1 MPKHPPSHGPRHGG
15 PPGGP
20 RRRRGGPGRRARC
33 RWWDDEDEQWVV
45 LARIERYVEP
55 ALLLILRD
63 GSAHGYD
70 LGEALE
76 ELVGERVD
84 LGNLYRM
91 LRKLEEDGVV
101 SSTWR
106 DDLPGR
112 AKRDYQLT
120 ERGVALLDTW
130 MSALDGALER
140 ITDLKERYE
149 TPPPTSSPQ
158 ETPSP

>member
-1 MPKHPPSHGPRHGG
+1 M
-15 PPGGP
+15 
-20 RRRRGGPGRRARC
+20 
-33 RWWDDEDEQWVV
+33 
-45 LARIERYVEP
+45 ARIERYVEP
-55 ALLLILRD
+55 ALLLTLRD
-63 GSAHGYD
+63 GSTHGYD

-120 ERGVALLDTW
+120 ERGAALLDTW
-130 MSALDGALER
+130 MSALDGALDR
-140 ITDLKERYE
+140 ITELKERYE
-149 TPPPTSSPQ
+149 AAPPTSPSQ
-158 ETPSP
+158 ETPSS

>member
-1 MPKHPPSHGPRHGG
+1 M
-15 PPGGP
+15 
-20 RRRRGGPGRRARC
+20 
-33 RWWDDEDEQWVV
+33 
-45 LARIERYVEP
+45 ARIERYVEP
-55 ALLLILRD
+55 ALLLTLRD

-76 ELVGERVD
+76 DLVGERVD

-101 SSTWR
+101 SSIWR

-120 ERGVALLDTW
+120 EHGAALLDTW
-130 MSALDGALER
+130 IPALDGALDR
-140 ITDLKERYE
+140 ITDLKERYDTPSPPTPTSQE
-149 TPPPTSSPQ
+149 TPPS
-158 ETPSP
+158 

>member
-1 MPKHPPSHGPRHGG
+1 M
-15 PPGGP
+15 
-20 RRRRGGPGRRARC
+20 
-33 RWWDDEDEQWVV
+33 
-45 LARIERYVEP
+45 ARIERYVEP
-55 ALLLILRD
+55 ALLLTLRD
-63 GSAHGYD
+63 GSTHGYD

-120 ERGVALLDTW
+120 ERGAALLDTW
-130 MSALDGALER
+130 MSALDGALDR
-140 ITDLKERYE
+140 ITELKERYE
-149 TPPPTSSPQ
+149 AAPPNSPSQ
-158 ETPSP
+158 ETPSS

>member
-1 MPKHPPSHGPRHGG
+1 M
-15 PPGGP
+15 
-20 RRRRGGPGRRARC
+20 
-33 RWWDDEDEQWVV
+33 
-45 LARIERYVEP
+45 ARIERYVEP
-55 ALLLILRD
+55 ALLLTLRD

-76 ELVGERVD
+76 DLVGERVD

-120 ERGVALLDTW
+120 ERGAALLDTW

-140 ITDLKERYE
+140 ISDLKERYD
-149 TPPPTSSPQ
+149 TPPPHPSPSQ
-158 ETPSP
+158 ETPSS